1 MLRARIIAVG
11 ACIALLSACAGEMG
25 RNALEEHADYFV
37 PADASNVVTAP
48 DIPWVQKSFNVSR
61 TPSEFAVS
69 EDKLVR
75 AKSDGWTLCQQLNP
89 EWTSYHDTT
98 LTPPR
103 YTKQRAYV
111 LHKEGAL
118 VVLVGK
124 YYSDME
130 FVQESGGP
138 TKKMTQHGMV
148 IVRNATD
155 PEVQE
160 TVDSFKLSCG

>member
-1 MLRARIIAVG
+1 MPRARIIIVG
-11 ACIALLSACAGEMG
+11 ACTALLCACTGEVG
-25 RNALEEHADYFV
+25 KEVLEAHADYFV
-37 PADASNVVTAP
+37 PADASDIVTAP
-48 DIPWVQKSFNVSR
+48 DIPWVQKSFDVSR
-61 TPSEFAVS
+61 KPFEFAVS
-69 EDKLVR
+69 AEKLAR
-75 AKSDGWTLCQQLNP
+75 AKLDGWTLCQQSDP
-89 EWTSYHDTT
+89 EWTSYQDAT

-111 LHKEGAL
+111 LHKGSAL

-124 YYSDME
+124 YYSDTE

-138 TKKMTQHGMV
+138 PEKMTQHGMV
-148 IVRNATD
+148 IVRSATD